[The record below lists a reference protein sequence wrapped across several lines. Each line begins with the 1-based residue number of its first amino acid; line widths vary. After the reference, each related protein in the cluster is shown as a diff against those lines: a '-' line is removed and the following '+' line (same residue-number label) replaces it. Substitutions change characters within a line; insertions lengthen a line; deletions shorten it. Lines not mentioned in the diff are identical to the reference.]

1 MSNATFHPTAVKAVN
16 KALVQIGHDVTVELL
31 DEESEVPEE
40 KKAAFVYDESRR
52 QVLRDHA
59 WGFARREAPATSWF
73 APTHPGDLYPHH
85 AEMPPDALQVV
96 GVKDCAGR
104 DAEYTIVD
112 REIRASVP
120 FALVV
125 YTADLEDLDR
135 WSAGA
140 YKALVLRLAAD
151 LSKIITGR
159 INERELQERAYAAE
173 IRAAKLQ
180 DSRSVNVSKSAWGDN
195 YYVERMM
202 GRRCA
207 RAVRRPFG
215 I

>member
-1 MSNATFHPTAVKAVN
+1 MSFHATAVKAVN

-96 GVKDCAGR
+96 AVKDIEGR
-104 DAEYTIVD
+104 DAQYTIVD
-112 REIRASVP
+112 REIHSTKPVS
-120 FALVV
+120 LVV
-125 YTADLEDLDR
+125 YTEDVQDLDR
-135 WSAGA
+135 WSAGG
-140 YKALVLRLAAD
+140 YRALVLRLAAD

-159 INERELQERAYAAE
+159 LNERELQEQAYAAE

-180 DSRSVNVSKSAWGDN
+180 DSRSVNVSETAWGDN
-195 YYVERMM
+195 HYVEQMM
-202 GRRCA
+202 GRRHA
-207 RAVRRPFG
+207 RRVRRPFG

>member
-1 MSNATFHPTAVKAVN
+1 MSFHATAVKAVN

-96 GVKDCAGR
+96 AVKDIEGR
-104 DAEYTIVD
+104 DAQYTIVD
-112 REIRASVP
+112 REIHSTKPVS
-120 FALVV
+120 LVV
-125 YTADLEDLDR
+125 YTEDVQDLDR
-135 WSAGA
+135 WSAGG
-140 YKALVLRLAAD
+140 YRALVLRLAAD

-159 INERELQERAYAAE
+159 LNERELQEQAYAAE

-180 DSRSVNVSKSAWGDN
+180 DSRSVNVSETAWGDN
-195 YYVERMM
+195 
-202 GRRCA
+202 
-207 RAVRRPFG
+207 
-215 I
+215 

>member
-1 MSNATFHPTAVKAVN
+1 MSFHATAVKAVN

-96 GVKDCAGR
+96 AVKDIEGR
-104 DAEYTIVD
+104 DAQYTIVD
-112 REIRASVP
+112 REIHSTKPVS
-120 FALVV
+120 LVV
-125 YTADLEDLDR
+125 YTEDVQDLDR
-135 WSAGA
+135 WSAGG
-140 YKALVLRLAAD
+140 YRALVLRLAAD

-159 INERELQERAYAAE
+159 LNERELQEQAYAAE

-180 DSRSVNVSKSAWGDN
+180 DSRSVNVSETAWGDN
-195 YYVERMM
+195 YYAEQMM
-202 GRRCA
+202 GRRRA
-207 RAVRRPFG
+207 RSVRCPSG